1 MVEEDGELK
10 ILEIKDFCDP
20 KKRSD
25 FHDWATKVLAK
36 GRPVA

>member
-1 MVEEDGELK
+1 MIEEDGELK

-25 FHDWATKVLAK
+25 FHDWAAKVLAK
-36 GRPVA
+36 EGAVA